1 MKCVSVVIP
10 SYNRAHL
17 LPYTIPSYVQDLVGE
32 IIIVDDCSTDNTSEV
47 IRQLQEK
54 YPFIRYFR
62 MPRNSKQTA
71 AKNEGIK
78 HTKYPFIYLG
88 DDDSFITPDTIQ
100 KLYNTLITYDADVV
114 GAKALYMHN
123 QEELKHINEFILQNS
138 RQVKSVQN
146 ALDINKLFYINFDFD
161 CDSPQTVPFCPACV
175 LAKREIFDSIHFDVG
190 YKGNAFREE
199 TDLFTRVSAAGYSI
213 YYDSSAIQIN
223 LPRNMILRKNSILQH
238 KLKAAFYE
246 FWNTYKYLRKNEK
259 FLQNYYHTSKGF
271 RKIWLCYMKDA
282 LYVKAGKF
290 LKILL
295 SLEKGKKCKKL

>member
-17 LPYTIPSYVQDLVGE
+17 LSYTIPSYAQDLVGE
-32 IIIVDDCSTDNTSEV
+32 IIIVDDCSTDNTGEV

-62 MPRNSKQTA
+62 MPHNSKQTA

-78 HTKYPFIYLG
+78 HAKFPYIYLG

-100 KLYNTLITYDADVV
+100 ELYSTLKAYDADVV

-123 QEELKHINEFILQNS
+123 QKELEHMNKFILQNS
-138 RQVKSVQN
+138 RQVKSISD

-161 CDSPQTVPFCPACV
+161 CDFPQPVPFCPACALV
-175 LAKREIFDSIHFDVG
+175 KREIFDFIHFDVG

-213 YYDSSAIQIN
+213 YYDSSAVQIN
-223 LPRNMILRKNSILQH
+223 LPRNIVLQKNSVLKY

-259 FLQNYYHTSKGF
+259 FLQTYYHTSESFQKLW
-271 RKIWLCYMKDA
+271 IYYMKDA
-282 LYVKAGKF
+282 LYVKTSKF
-290 LKILL
+290 IKILL
-295 SLEKGKKCKKL
+295 NSEKRKK

>member
-17 LPYTIPSYVQDLVGE
+17 LSYTIPSYAQDLVGE
-32 IIIVDDCSTDNTSEV
+32 IIIVDDCSTDNTGEV
-47 IRQLQEK
+47 VRQLQEK

-62 MPRNSKQTA
+62 MPHNSKQTA

-78 HTKYPFIYLG
+78 HAKFPYIYLG

-100 KLYNTLITYDADVV
+100 ELYSTLKAYDADVV

-123 QEELKHINEFILQNS
+123 QKELEHMNKFILQNS
-138 RQVKSVQN
+138 RQVKSISD

-161 CDSPQTVPFCPACV
+161 CDFPQPVPFCHACALV
-175 LAKREIFDSIHFDVG
+175 KREIFDFIHFDVG

-213 YYDSSAIQIN
+213 YYDSSAVQIN
-223 LPRNMILRKNSILQH
+223 LPRNIVLQKNSILKH
-238 KLKAAFYE
+238 KLRAAFYE

-259 FLQNYYHTSKGF
+259 FLQTYYNTSESFQKLW
-271 RKIWLCYMKDA
+271 ICYMKDA
-282 LYVKAGKF
+282 LYVKTSKF
-290 LKILL
+290 IKILL
-295 SLEKGKKCKKL
+295 NSEKRKK

>member
-1 MKCVSVVIP
+1 MTCVSVVIP

-17 LPYTIPSYVQDLVGE
+17 LSYTIPSYAQDLVGE
-32 IIIVDDCSTDNTSEV
+32 IIIVDDCSTDNTGEV
-47 IRQLQEK
+47 VRQLQEK

-78 HTKYPFIYLG
+78 HAKFPYIYLG

-100 KLYNTLITYDADVV
+100 ELYSTLKAYDADVV

-123 QEELKHINEFILQNS
+123 QKELEHMNKFILQNS
-138 RQVKSVQN
+138 RQVKSISD

-161 CDSPQTVPFCPACV
+161 CDFPQPVPFCPACALV
-175 LAKREIFDSIHFDVG
+175 KREIFDFIHFDVG

-199 TDLFTRVSAAGYSI
+199 TDLFTRVCAAGYSI
-213 YYDSSAIQIN
+213 YYDSSAVQIN
-223 LPRNMILRKNSILQH
+223 LPRNIVLQKNSILKH

-259 FLQNYYHTSKGF
+259 FLQTYYHTSESFQKLW
-271 RKIWLCYMKDA
+271 ICYMKDA
-282 LYVKAGKF
+282 LYVKGVKF

-295 SLEKGKKCKKL
+295 GR

>member
-17 LPYTIPSYVQDLVGE
+17 LSYTIPSYAQDLVGE
-32 IIIVDDCSTDNTSEV
+32 IIIVDDCSTDNTGEV
-47 IRQLQEK
+47 VRQLQEK

-62 MPRNSKQTA
+62 MPHNSKQTA

-78 HTKYPFIYLG
+78 HAKFPYIYLG

-100 KLYNTLITYDADVV
+100 ELYSTLKAYDADVV

-123 QEELKHINEFILQNS
+123 QKELEHMNKFILQNS
-138 RQVKSVQN
+138 RQVKSISD

-161 CDSPQTVPFCPACV
+161 CDFPQPVPFCHACALV
-175 LAKREIFDSIHFDVG
+175 KREIFDFIHFDVG

-213 YYDSSAIQIN
+213 YYDSSAVQIN
-223 LPRNMILRKNSILQH
+223 LPRNIVLQKNSILKH

-259 FLQNYYHTSKGF
+259 FLQTYYHTSESFQKLW
-271 RKIWLCYMKDA
+271 IYYMKDA
-282 LYVKAGKF
+282 LYVKTSKF
-290 LKILL
+290 IKILL
-295 SLEKGKKCKKL
+295 NSEKRKK

>member
-17 LPYTIPSYVQDLVGE
+17 LSYTIPSYAQDLVGE
-32 IIIVDDCSTDNTSEV
+32 IIIVDDCSTDNTGEV
-47 IRQLQEK
+47 ISQLQEK

-62 MPRNSKQTA
+62 MPHNSKQTA

-78 HTKYPFIYLG
+78 HAKFPYIYLG

-100 KLYNTLITYDADVV
+100 ELYSTLKAYDADVV

-123 QEELKHINEFILQNS
+123 QKELEHMNKFILQNS
-138 RQVKSVQN
+138 RQVKSISD

-161 CDSPQTVPFCPACV
+161 CDFPQPVPFCHACALV
-175 LAKREIFDSIHFDVG
+175 KREIFDFIHFDVG

-213 YYDSSAIQIN
+213 YYDSSAVQIN
-223 LPRNMILRKNSILQH
+223 LPRNMVLQKNSILKH

-259 FLQNYYHTSKGF
+259 FLQTYYHTSESFQKLW
-271 RKIWLCYMKDA
+271 ICYMKDA
-282 LYVKAGKF
+282 LYVKASKF
-290 LKILL
+290 IKILL
-295 SLEKGKKCKKL
+295 NSEKRKK

>member
-17 LPYTIPSYVQDLVGE
+17 LSYTIPSYAQDLVGE
-32 IIIVDDCSTDNTSEV
+32 IIIVDDCSTDNTGEV
-47 IRQLQEK
+47 VRQLQEK

-78 HTKYPFIYLG
+78 HAKFPYIYLG

-100 KLYNTLITYDADVV
+100 ELYSTLKAYDADVV

-123 QEELKHINEFILQNS
+123 QKELEHMNKFILQNS
-138 RQVKSVQN
+138 RQVKSISD

-161 CDSPQTVPFCPACV
+161 CDFPQPVPFCHACALV
-175 LAKREIFDSIHFDVG
+175 KREIFDFIHFDVG

-213 YYDSSAIQIN
+213 YYDSSAVQIN
-223 LPRNMILRKNSILQH
+223 LPRNIVLQKNSILKH

-259 FLQNYYHTSKGF
+259 FLQTYYHTSESFQKLW
-271 RKIWLCYMKDA
+271 IYYMKDA
-282 LYVKAGKF
+282 LYVKTSKF
-290 LKILL
+290 IKILL
-295 SLEKGKKCKKL
+295 NSEKRKK

>member
-17 LPYTIPSYVQDLVGE
+17 LSYTIPSYAQDLVGE
-32 IIIVDDCSTDNTSEV
+32 IIIVDDCSTDNTGEV
-47 IRQLQEK
+47 ISQLQEK

-62 MPRNSKQTA
+62 MPHNSKQTA

-78 HTKYPFIYLG
+78 HAKFPYIYLG

-100 KLYNTLITYDADVV
+100 ELYSTLKAYDADVV

-123 QEELKHINEFILQNS
+123 QKELEHMNKFILQNS
-138 RQVKSVQN
+138 RQVKSISD

-161 CDSPQTVPFCPACV
+161 CDFPQPVPFCPACALV
-175 LAKREIFDSIHFDVG
+175 KREIFDFIHFDVG

-213 YYDSSAIQIN
+213 YYDSSAVQIN
-223 LPRNMILRKNSILQH
+223 LPRNMVLQKDSILKH

-259 FLQNYYHTSKGF
+259 FLQTYYHTSESFQKLW
-271 RKIWLCYMKDA
+271 ICYMKDA
-282 LYVKAGKF
+282 LYVKTSKF
-290 LKILL
+290 IKILL
-295 SLEKGKKCKKL
+295 SSEKRKK

>member
-17 LPYTIPSYVQDLVGE
+17 LPYTIPSYAQDLVGE
-32 IIIVDDCSTDNTSEV
+32 IIIVDDCSTDNTGEV
-47 IRQLQEK
+47 IGQLQEE

-62 MPRNSKQTA
+62 MPCNSKQTA

-78 HTKYPFIYLG
+78 HAKYPFIYLG

-138 RQVKSVQN
+138 RQVKSAQN

-161 CDSPQTVPFCPACV
+161 CDSPQSVPFCHACALV
-175 LAKREIFDSIHFDVG
+175 KREIFDSIHFDVG

-213 YYDSSAIQIN
+213 YYDSSAVQIN
-223 LPRNMILRKNSILQH
+223 LPRTMILRKNSILQH

-259 FLQNYYHTSKGF
+259 FLQTYYHTSKSF
-271 RKIWLCYMKDA
+271 RKLWLCYMKDA

-290 LKILL
+290 FKILL
-295 SLEKGKKCKKL
+295 SLEKEKK

>member
-17 LPYTIPSYVQDLVGE
+17 LSYTIPSYAQDLVGE
-32 IIIVDDCSTDNTSEV
+32 IIIVDDCSTDNTGEV

-62 MPRNSKQTA
+62 MPHNSKQTA

-78 HTKYPFIYLG
+78 HAKFPYIYLG

-100 KLYNTLITYDADVV
+100 ELYFTLKAYDADVV

-123 QEELKHINEFILQNS
+123 QKELEHMNKFILQNS
-138 RQVKSVQN
+138 RQVKSISD

-161 CDSPQTVPFCPACV
+161 CDLPQPVPFCHACALV
-175 LAKREIFDSIHFDVG
+175 KREIFDFIHFDVG

-213 YYDSSAIQIN
+213 YYDSSAVQIN
-223 LPRNMILRKNSILQH
+223 LPRNIVLQKNSVLKY
-238 KLKAAFYE
+238 KLKSAFYE
-246 FWNTYKYLRKNEK
+246 FWNTYKYLRRNEK
-259 FLQNYYHTSKGF
+259 FLQTYYHTSESFQKLW
-271 RKIWLCYMKDA
+271 ICYMKDA
-282 LYVKAGKF
+282 LYVKASKF
-290 LKILL
+290 IKILL
-295 SLEKGKKCKKL
+295 NSEKRQK

>member
-17 LPYTIPSYVQDLVGE
+17 LSYTIPSYAQDLVGE
-32 IIIVDDCSTDNTSEV
+32 IIIVDDCSTDNTGEV
-47 IRQLQEK
+47 VRQLQEK

-62 MPRNSKQTA
+62 MPHNSKQTA

-78 HTKYPFIYLG
+78 HAKFPYIYLG

-100 KLYNTLITYDADVV
+100 ELYSTLKAYDADVV

-123 QEELKHINEFILQNS
+123 QKELEHMNKFILQNS
-138 RQVKSVQN
+138 RQVKSISD

-161 CDSPQTVPFCPACV
+161 CDFPQPVPFCHACALV
-175 LAKREIFDSIHFDVG
+175 KREIFDFIHFDVG

-213 YYDSSAIQIN
+213 YYDSSAVQIN
-223 LPRNMILRKNSILQH
+223 LPRNIVSQKNSILKH
-238 KLKAAFYE
+238 KLRAAFYE

-259 FLQNYYHTSKGF
+259 FLQTYYHTSESFQKLW
-271 RKIWLCYMKDA
+271 ICYMKDA
-282 LYVKAGKF
+282 LYVKTSKF
-290 LKILL
+290 IKILL
-295 SLEKGKKCKKL
+295 NSEKRKK